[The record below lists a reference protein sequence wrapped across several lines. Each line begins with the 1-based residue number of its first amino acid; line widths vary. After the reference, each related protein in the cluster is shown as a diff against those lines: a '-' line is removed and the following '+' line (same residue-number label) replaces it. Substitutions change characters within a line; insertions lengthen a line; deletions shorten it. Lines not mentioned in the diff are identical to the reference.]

1 MPGPVGV
8 AQWCADAKDDVDAA
22 MAWAKPCASW
32 VPNPPDGAAVG
43 GHRAARAREA
53 PLGPCL
59 LARSSMSSSFLSWIE
74 MGTVRLDVAERAGMK
89 NRARCVGVE
98 I

>member
-1 MPGPVGV
+1 MGV

-74 MGTVRLDVAERAGMK
+74 MGTVRLDVVQSAGLV
-89 NRARCVGVE
+89 NRARGVGGE